1 MPLETQLTSSRNVC
15 NSDLQN
21 VQQRFNAWS
30 ILFYK
35 IYTLNIS
42 NKKQN
47 AVVKLICLLMTI
59 SNFPLKNIGITFFI
73 WPKKETKK
81 LRQKEDMPYIL
92 EIKKIRKK
100 RRKRKFQAL
109 MIITMKKS
117 CHRSQI
123 QSCLLFKRT
132 FQDNL
137 F

>member
-1 MPLETQLTSSRNVC
+1 
-15 NSDLQN
+15 
-21 VQQRFNAWS
+21 
-30 ILFYK
+30 
-35 IYTLNIS
+35 
-42 NKKQN
+42 
-47 AVVKLICLLMTI
+47 MTI

-100 RRKRKFQAL
+100 RRKRKFQPL

-123 QSCLLFKRT
+123 
-132 FQDNL
+132 
-137 F
+137 